1 MEIRVDGNTVKRLRE
16 ARLWT
21 QEELAERCRVHAR
34 TVQRVEAQG
43 VASSATLKAIAVGL
57 EVDPSALT
65 LADAGTP
72 TNGNEPRLELPWVGM
87 AAAFLWVAL
96 ACLVHV
102 PTAGQGLTSAAIS
115 VLGFACFALGL
126 YCIDRRRTNGLT
138 RAEQR

>member
-43 VASSATLKAIAVGL
+43 IASSATLKAIAAGL

-65 LADAGTP
+65 MAVDPVTV
-72 TNGNEPRLELPWVGM
+72 ESERLELPWVGM
-87 AAAFLWVAL
+87 TAAFLWVAL

-102 PTAGQGLTSAAIS
+102 PSAGPGLTSAAVS

-126 YCIDRRRTNGLT
+126 YCIDRRRT
-138 RAEQR
+138 ASCQP